1 MERFG
6 LEALPT
12 EEKDTDEDSIDWRA
26 LYEWR
31 LQEYE
36 DHTRTLGQRLKRL
49 GEECLEDKNRRT
61 LQVIQH
67 APRRQA
73 PRGAG
78 NRLAPPPPRSRHRL
92 LKKLGMR
99 AAPSKKAP
107 MIRPARRPVRPAP
120 APEPPAKWAST
131 ETHRGL
137 LLVEC
142 DLGLPGDPPTT
153 KVAPAADSAMT
164 SPPLPAPT
172 DNRFTHMP
180 RFEEPRKACAQA
192 GKQGVLK
199 EKGQQGKSSMKR
211 PPQPLTPEGPA
222 KRRKPELLSASALAA
237 IAASGRRGAAA
248 GKLPAGAG
256 NRQQLPAAKPVKAGQ
271 PARTAIRP
279 GGSLSEKGA
288 RQLGQGSEFVRSKG
302 SGGSK
307 VQPAKQQGFA
317 TLIETDIF

>member
-1 MERFG
+1 M
-6 LEALPT
+6 
-12 EEKDTDEDSIDWRA
+12 
-26 LYEWR
+26 
-31 LQEYE
+31 
-36 DHTRTLGQRLKRL
+36 
-49 GEECLEDKNRRT
+49 
-61 LQVIQH
+61 
-67 APRRQA
+67 
-73 PRGAG
+73 
-78 NRLAPPPPRSRHRL
+78 
-92 LKKLGMR
+92 
-99 AAPSKKAP
+99 
-107 MIRPARRPVRPAP
+107 
-120 APEPPAKWAST
+120 
-131 ETHRGL
+131 
-137 LLVEC
+137 EC
-142 DLGLPGDPPTT
+142 DLGLPGDSPTT
-153 KVAPAADSAMT
+153 KVDPAADSAMT

-192 GKQGVLK
+192 GKQGQDSKWPARSPGKAPSQADGGQKAFGAQAGRFNRGNTKPPAALARGAGVLK

-211 PPQPLTPEGPA
+211 QTQPLTPEGPA

-288 RQLGQGSEFVRSKG
+288 RHLGQGSEFVRSKG

-307 VQPAKQQGFA
+307 VQSAKQQGVA